1 MESHLLAIA
10 SEKTMTPIKKSLQFG
25 WEEFLKD
32 PWIYII
38 YSVIAAALNFSIYFL
53 FDFVGYH
60 LIGKCLLIILGLP
73 LQLGIAIYYY
83 KKNNINENH
92 FKHFFDGFV
101 KTFELL
107 KFFLIVIVGLLLLMI
122 PLFFTVVFAEVGK
135 DIVDGV
141 GSNGKLSWMTE
152 IAVILYTPIIIFIAI
167 CIMLSPYFIYFFKL
181 KALESIKMS
190 YRFVKPRWWSYL
202 RFYLTL
208 FFLGIIGQLLIM
220 SFCSLV
226 FYLIPSFVKLLIAV
240 SILGMIIISIIIS
253 LAMMHQFFTVTKM
266 KVRKEDGSEAVLDGL
281 VEVGA

>member
-32 PWIYII
+32 PWMYIL
-38 YSVIAAALNFSIYFL
+38 YSAIAAGLNFSIYFL
-53 FDFVGYH
+53 FDFLGHH
-60 LIGKCLLIILGLP
+60 LFGECLLIILGLP

-92 FKHFFDGFV
+92 FKHFFDGFF

-107 KFFLIVIVGLLLLMI
+107 KFFIIVIIGILLLMI
-122 PLFFTVVFAEVGK
+122 PLFFTVVIAEVGK
-135 DIVDGV
+135 DIVNGV
-141 GSNGKLSWMTE
+141 GSNGKLSWLTE

-220 SFCSLV
+220 SFCSLL
-226 FYLIPSFVKLLIAV
+226 FYLIPSIVKILIAV

-266 KVRKEDGSEAVLDGL
+266 KVRKEDGTEAVLDGL
-281 VEVGA
+281 VEV

>member
-1 MESHLLAIA
+1 
-10 SEKTMTPIKKSLQFG
+10 
-25 WEEFLKD
+25 
-32 PWIYII
+32 
-38 YSVIAAALNFSIYFL
+38 
-53 FDFVGYH
+53 
-60 LIGKCLLIILGLP
+60 

-92 FKHFFDGFV
+92 FKHFFDGFF

-107 KFFLIVIVGLLLLMI
+107 KFFIIVIIGILLLMI
-122 PLFFTVVFAEVGK
+122 PLFFTVVIAEVGK
-135 DIVDGV
+135 DIVNGV
-141 GSNGKLSWMTE
+141 GSNGKLSWLTE

-220 SFCSLV
+220 SFCSLL
-226 FYLIPSFVKLLIAV
+226 FYLIPSIVKILIAV

-266 KVRKEDGSEAVLDGL
+266 KVRKEDGTEAVLDGL
-281 VEVGA
+281 VEV